1 MTKAIVCTKNVQ
13 VLILYLSYF
22 ITTVNE
28 IGLKIVRV
36 KFRLSEKHSKF
47 EKIFLMVLT
56 YQLIYL
62 VNFKTMRKIFF
73 QIMCASQKVRTLR

>member
-36 KFRLSEKHSKF
+36 KFRLSEKHTKF
-47 EKIFLMVLT
+47 EKVFLMVLT
-56 YQLIYL
+56 
-62 VNFKTMRKIFF
+62 N
-73 QIMCASQKVRTLR
+73 